1 MAICPMFLVL
11 LLSELPAGVMM
22 MMMHSTVLN
31 GGSGACF
38 PKTDGDSDDDDHDD
52 CVRGGQRIKMK
63 RALSAKFSIRMSS
76 FL

>member
-1 MAICPMFLVL
+1 M
-11 LLSELPAGVMM
+11 
-22 MMMHSTVLN
+22 VLN

-63 RALSAKFSIRMSS
+63 KMKMALSAKFSIRMSS